1 MGDLT
6 GVLRL
11 TSADDLACWFRRSVT
26 DWSEDG
32 GELTEALDKA
42 EDLDLR
48 DGTGLVMATGTDG
61 DGVSRPPFTPEGF
74 EDWAKLARLVVLD

>member
-11 TSADDLACWFRRSVT
+11 TSAEDLACWLRRSVT
-26 DWSEDG
+26 DWSDDG

-48 DGTGLVMATGTDG
+48 DGIGLVGTGGTDG
-61 DGVSRPPFTPEGF
+61 DGVRRPAGL
-74 EDWAKLARLVVLD
+74 EDWAKLARLAALE